1 VKDGKEV
8 DLTQCPAPP
17 PGFPGK
23 NICDVDLSMLL
34 CWVSVSV
41 TGGSTRL
48 PFKLGEPG
56 SIFGWT
62 STQGLK
68 IIGEKELP
76 LQSHYG

>member
-8 DLTQCPAPP
+8 DLTQCPPPP

-41 TGGSTRL
+41 TGGVNTPAFQAGRAGFNLWLDLYPRS
-48 PFKLGEPG
+48 
-56 SIFGWT
+56 
-62 STQGLK
+62 
-68 IIGEKELP
+68 
-76 LQSHYG
+76 